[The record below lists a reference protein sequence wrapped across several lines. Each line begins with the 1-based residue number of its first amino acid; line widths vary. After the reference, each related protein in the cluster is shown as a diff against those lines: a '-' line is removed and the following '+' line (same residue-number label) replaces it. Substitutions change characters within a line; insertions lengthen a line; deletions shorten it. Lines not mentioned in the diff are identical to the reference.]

1 MQTKTT
7 PNTAVDEVVRWRRL
21 QLADAGF
28 PTSQAA
34 EIALDT
40 RFDLHALI
48 GLVESGCPPDLA
60 VRILASLDEENRA

>member
-7 PNTAVDEVVRWRRL
+7 PDSAVDEVVRWRRA

-28 PTSQAA
+28 PAPRAA
-34 EIALDT
+34 EIASDT

-48 GLVESGCPPDLA
+48 GLVESGCPPDVA
-60 VRILASLDEENRA
+60 IRILAPLEEESRA